1 MKNGNYK
8 NRIIAIVALVATLFM
23 MLFSSIYLTEHASHH
38 CEDSSHCPVCTMMVQ
53 CERSLKTLG
62 TGLAVAVIALVSFVL
77 LTDISQGYSFQSV
90 QTTLIS
96 QKVRMDS

>member
-1 MKNGNYK
+1 MLNSNTS
-8 NRIIAIVALVATLFM
+8 NRIIAMVALVATLFL
-23 MLFSSIYLTEHASHH
+23 MLFSSFYITEHASHH
-38 CEDSSHCPVCTMMVQ
+38 CDDSDHCPVCSMLVQ
-53 CERSLKTLG
+53 CEQSLKTLG
-62 TGLAVAVIALVSFVL
+62 TGLAVAVIALVFFVL

>member
-1 MKNGNYK
+1 MEYSSYR
-8 NRIIAIVALVATLFM
+8 NRIIAVVALAATLFM
-23 MLFSSIYLTEHASHH
+23 MLFSSMYLTAHASHH
-38 CEDSSHCPVCTMMVQ
+38 CEDSSHCPVCAMMVQ

-62 TGLAVAVIALVSFVL
+62 TGLAVTVVVL
-77 LTDISQGYSFQSV
+77 FTFMLYTNLFQGYSFKSV

>member
-1 MKNGNYK
+1 MLNSNTS
-8 NRIIAIVALVATLFM
+8 NRIIAMVALVATLFL
-23 MLFSSIYLTEHASHH
+23 MLFSSFYITEHASHH
-38 CEDSSHCPVCTMMVQ
+38 CDDSAHCPVCTMMVQ

-62 TGLAVAVIALVSFVL
+62 TGLAVAVVALVSFVL